1 MQTRLESPLPVYEDS
16 TIFDSLTED
25 SSKSS
30 LLNRHTGF
38 QGAAS
43 EQNTI
48 TSKSLSDYSFLPPP
62 PSLPSFVLDSPTTRP
77 EMPAESNITSP
88 NPLPVPGH
96 EEPKYARVDIKNKR
110 ILHNIEKLNDLS
122 SQ

>member
-1 MQTRLESPLPVYEDS
+1 MYEDS
-16 TIFDSLTED
+16 TLFDSRTED
-25 SSKSS
+25 SSKAS
-30 LLNRHTGF
+30 LSNRYTGV

-43 EQNTI
+43 EQNNI

-62 PSLPSFVLDSPTTRP
+62 PSLPSFVLNSPTTRP
-77 EMPAESNITSP
+77 EMQMQAESNNTSP
-88 NPLPVPGH
+88 NPLPVSGH
-96 EEPKYARVDIKNKR
+96 EEPKYARVDVKNKR

>member
-1 MQTRLESPLPVYEDS
+1 MQTRHESPLPVYED
-16 TIFDSLTED
+16 TTLYDSRAED
-25 SSKSS
+25 SSKAS
-30 LLNRHTGF
+30 LSNRYTGV

-43 EQNTI
+43 EQNNI
-48 TSKSLSDYSFLPPP
+48 TSKSSSDYSFLPPP
-62 PSLPSFVLDSPTTRP
+62 PSLPSFVLNSPTTRP
-77 EMPAESNITSP
+77 EMPAESNNTSP
-88 NPLPVPGH
+88 NPLPVSGH